1 MSIEE
6 MIERRF
12 VCTKCRGTDCNIKE
26 APMSGAGLSKVFD
39 IQHNHYL
46 FVSCASCGY
55 VEIFDPD
62 VLKGKKQGQVGT
74 ILDIL
79 FGG

>member
-12 VCTKCRGTDCNIKE
+12 VCTKCR
-26 APMSGAGLSKVFD
+26 
-39 IQHNHYL
+39 HNHYL
-46 FVSCASCGY
+46 FVACSSCGY
-55 VEIFDPD
+55 VEVFDPD

>member
-12 VCTKCRGTDCNIKE
+12 VCTKCRGTDCSIKE
-26 APMSGAGLSKVFD
+26 VSMSGAGLSKVFD

-46 FVSCASCGY
+46 FVSCNSCGH
-55 VEIFDPD
+55 VEVFNPV